1 MTSVVA
7 VIGAVCFGLTVGYL
21 TYRTLVRAERTVV
34 SDLSSVIA
42 AVGGGAVTK
51 LYDARADLFGWYAIG
66 LAAGLAVYALV
77 FLKLNGREAAGRALG
92 GRIGPGDTVPA
103 EDEHAPHL

>member
-7 VIGAVCFGLTVGYL
+7 AIGAVCFGLTVGYL
-21 TYRTLVRAERTVV
+21 TYRTLVRAEKTVV

-51 LYDARADLFGWYAIG
+51 LYDPRGDLFGWYAIG
-66 LAAGLAVYALV
+66 LAAGLAAYALV
-77 FLKLNGREAAGRALG
+77 FAKLNGKDEASRVLG
-92 GRIGPGDTVPA
+92 GRTGRREPAPA